1 MDKLDLG
8 SFNFDLTPTIS
19 VAQHIDNHF
28 EEQQRILNNISEMH
42 AKRDATIMAGA
53 EASVAQKEL
62 LEQQL
67 DEIKTQNDILAE
79 QLKEELLQ
87 KGILEEHLRVATE
100 QNGLLSN
107 NYKKLEEMYN
117 AQKESYE
124 DAREDLKKS
133 RTFNAWMMV
142 IAIVAMLAAIAGPI
156 ATILVSR

>member
-8 SFNFDLTPTIS
+8 SFNFELTPTINM
-19 VAQHIDNHF
+19 AQHIDDHF
-28 EEQQRILNNISEMH
+28 KEQRRTLDHISRIN
-42 AKRDATIMAGA
+42 AQRDATIMAGA
-53 EASVAQKEL
+53 QASVAQKGL

-67 DEIKTQNDILAE
+67 EEMKSQNDILAE
-79 QLKEELLQ
+79 QLKAEIAQ
-87 KGILEEHLRVATE
+87 KGILEGHLQVTAE
-100 QNGLLSN
+100 QNKLLSA
-107 NYKKLEEMYN
+107 NYSKLEEMYN
-117 AQKESYE
+117 AQKESYA